1 MGRKTR
7 EQEGFVGNRVE
18 EFRTAANLSRAQ
30 LAEIVGV
37 NFQTIGYIERFEYS
51 PSLALA
57 FKLSKALDT
66 TVDQLFTYEG
76 VASREQEE

>member
-18 EFRTAANLSRAQ
+18 EFRTAANLTRAE
-30 LAEIVGV
+30 LAALVGV
-37 NFQTIGYIERFEYS
+37 NYQTIGYIERFEYS

-57 FKLSKALDT
+57 FKLATHLKT
-66 TVDQLFTYEG
+66 TVDELFFFEG
-76 VASREQEE
+76 GTNEQAK

>member
-18 EFRTAANLSRAQ
+18 EFRTAANLTRAQ
-30 LAEIVGV
+30 LAELVGV

-57 FKLSKALDT
+57 FKLANCLGT
-66 TVDQLFTYEG
+66 TVDELFFFEG
-76 VASREQEE
+76 GTNEQTK